1 MLCSGRVKELDKIY
15 VNQMEFWGYHGLF
28 PEENKLGQ
36 RFYVD
41 LELEL
46 DLRPAAESDDMTK
59 SIDYG
64 AIYEVTKKTVEG
76 KHHKLVET
84 VAEKL
89 SNELFGEF
97 PLLEGCLIKVY
108 KPDPPIPGHYKSVA
122 IEIYRRRET

>member
-1 MLCSGRVKELDKIY
+1 MDKIY

-41 LELEL
+41 LQLEL
-46 DLRPAAESDDMTK
+46 DLKPAAESDDMTK
-59 SIDYG
+59 SVDYG
-64 AIYEVTKKTVEG
+64 ALYETTKKVVEG
-76 KHHKLVET
+76 EAYDLVET

-89 SNELFGEF
+89 AGELLGQFT
-97 PLLEGCLIKVY
+97 LIDACLVKVY

-122 IEIYRRRET
+122 IEIYRSRDE

>member
-1 MLCSGRVKELDKIY
+1 MDKIY

-46 DLRPAAESDDMTK
+46 DLKPASQSDDMTR

-64 AIYEVTKKTVEG
+64 AIYEVTKELIEG
-76 KHHKLVET
+76 KAYRLVET
-84 VAEKL
+84 VAEKI
-89 SNELFGEF
+89 STRLFDEF
-97 PLLEGCLIKVY
+97 TLLEGCLVKVY

-122 IEIYRRRET
+122 IEIHRSRP

>member
-1 MLCSGRVKELDKIY
+1 MERVEELDKIY

-46 DLRPAAESDDMTK
+46 DLKPASQSDDMTK

-64 AIYEVTKKTVEG
+64 AIYETTKKIVEG
-76 KHHKLVET
+76 KAYKLVES
-84 VAEKL
+84 VAEQI
-89 SNELFGEF
+89 SGELFSSF
-97 PLLEGCLIKVY
+97 PLLEGCLVKVF
-108 KPDPPIPGHYKSVA
+108 KPDPPIPGHYQSVA
-122 IEIYRRRET
+122 IEIYRSRSDE

>member
-1 MLCSGRVKELDKIY
+1 MDKIY
-15 VNQMEFWGYHGLF
+15 VDQMEFWGYHGLF

-46 DLRPAAESDDMTK
+46 DLKPAGESDDMTK

-64 AIYEVTKKTVEG
+64 AIYEVTKKIVEG
-76 KHHKLVET
+76 QAYKLIET
-84 VAEKL
+84 VAEMIAHQ
-89 SNELFGEF
+89 LFAEF
-97 PLLEGCLIKVY
+97 PLLEGSLVKVY

-122 IEIYRRRET
+122 VEIYRRRTT